1 MTAKDLIKLLQTMNP
16 ELPIQI
22 RMEGRKLQ
30 KKGEPNSRLSKQRTK
45 NLSSLQYSLQP
56 TDVVDTWNGDT
67 GAVAIELSV
76 RI

>member
-1 MTAKDLIKLLQTMNP
+1 MTAKDLIELLQTMNP

-22 RMEGRKLQ
+22 RMEGRKPQ
-30 KKGEPNSRLSKQRTK
+30 KKGEPNSRSSKQRTR

-56 TDVVDTWNGDT
+56 TDVVDTWNGDI

>member
-1 MTAKDLIKLLQTMNP
+1 MTAKDLIELLQTMNP

-30 KKGEPNSRLSKQRTK
+30 KKGEPNSRSSKQRTG

>member
-1 MTAKDLIKLLQTMNP
+1 MTAKDLIELLQTMNP

>member
-1 MTAKDLIKLLQTMNP
+1 MTAKDLIELLQTMNP

-22 RMEGRKLQ
+22 RMHQSEHHKN
-30 KKGEPNSRLSKQRTK
+30 GEPIKIDNLQTMRTDPIM
-45 NLSSLQYSLQP
+45 YSLQP

-67 GAVAIELSV
+67 GAVAIEFSA